1 MNNPFEN
8 KEENLLD
15 TMSNSNTT
23 SNNIS
28 DAKIEI
34 VQKNS
39 KGKRKIT
46 IIKNWRLNKEE
57 LITHRKTFA
66 KKNGCK
72 GTIKI
77 DPDNESDYILSFS
90 GTWGDQV
97 VQYLTKDCNI
107 PISKIEIP
115 QR

>member
-34 VQKNS
+34 VQKNR
-39 KGKRKIT
+39 KGKGK
-46 IIKNWRLNKEE
+46 L
-57 LITHRKTFA
+57 L
-66 KKNGCK
+66 
-72 GTIKI
+72 
-77 DPDNESDYILSFS
+77 
-90 GTWGDQV
+90 
-97 VQYLTKDCNI
+97 
-107 PISKIEIP
+107 
-115 QR
+115 